1 MRSPRLATALAAV
14 VATALVGCGDDSP
27 PQRDAAR
34 FCGEAIAHTS
44 VIVSPPLS
52 DEEGLAATLDFY
64 RVMGELAPLSIAEE
78 WNRLVHALEVAT
90 ELEPGNPD
98 SEQLVAAT
106 AYAAEPAAYDVKV
119 WLERNCGL
127 DIPITTIAPHD
138 QLPPVVPTLPGD
150 TTVPTTSAP

>member
-1 MRSPRLATALAAV
+1 MRSRRLIASTAFAALAL
-14 VATALVGCGDDSP
+14 TACGDDSAS
-27 PQRDAAR
+27 QGDAER
-34 FCGEAIAHTS
+34 FCAEANDHTS
-44 VIVSPPLS
+44 VIVSPPLD

-64 RVMGELAPLSIAEE
+64 RAMGELAPLAIAEE
-78 WNRLVHALEVAT
+78 WNRLVVALEVAT

-106 AYAAEPAAYDVKV
+106 AYATEPAAYDVKV
-119 WLERNCGL
+119 WLERNCGV